1 MYASRRVTRRM
12 AGKKRE
18 RSVRTAMMGF
28 NDGLRGAVVA
38 ERIAKYLDLFCVYG
52 RVCARLECVH
62 TKNERRLLIWI
73 ARMAALVPS
82 GILCNFLLYWQYVSV
97 RGRHK
102 SRRKRLVGRALAGFD
117 GTRVG

>member
-52 RVCARLECVH
+52 YARG
-62 TKNERRLLIWI
+62 W
-73 ARMAALVPS
+73 
-82 GILCNFLLYWQYVSV
+82 SV
-97 RGRHK
+97 YT
-102 SRRKRLVGRALAGFD
+102 RKTSD
-117 GTRVG
+117 DC